1 MQSRT
6 GKVAVVLAVWLAMAA
21 GSRAVA
27 AAEPIPCE
35 KRLPKNVLAYVSLRN
50 VADFKA
56 QWSKTLFGQ
65 LERDEALADF
75 RAEVERQFAEAAK
88 TLEDRFDMTF
98 SDLLAIPHGEI
109 AAAAML
115 GQGGKIS
122 AVAFLDYGDR
132 EEAVQ
137 KLLAKAAEAFENDG
151 AKRSEEDV
159 EETKVVVF
167 QKASEA
173 GDQKPHDAGAYFLKD
188 SFLVLGTDVGALKNV
203 LTRWD
208 GKHERVL
215 AENDVF
221 RYIVDKCRDE
231 NAEHLPQLT
240 WFVDP
245 VAMVQAMA
253 ANPQQ
258 GLGQM
263 ALVVGMIPALGF
275 DKFRGAGGT
284 FDLAHGDF
292 DMVSRTLVYLDRPAK
307 GVINLVQFDA
317 GAQAPPKWLSA
328 DWAGYTSVNWNV
340 AKAYAAAE
348 GLIDMFQSP
357 GATAQMLQALADDEH
372 SGGIHLKKDILDQL
386 TGTFHIAEDDG
397 GGKADAEGGFLV
409 AAELKNAAAF
419 RATLAKLARIPGLKI
434 NEREFQG
441 ETLYEVA
448 FGGGGDDDEDAGE
461 SKPTHFGF
469 AIAEKHLMVASD
481 VRLLE
486 RVMRGIGDHETLADS
501 AAFKRIARKFPDQ
514 TASISFSRQDAQFR
528 RVYEALRAGQAEQVE
543 ALAGGVF
550 RAFDFSKLPHFDALK
565 KYLPASGGFMES
577 DDRGLRITSFSLR
590 NETD

>member
-1 MQSRT
+1 M
-6 GKVAVVLAVWLAMAA
+6 GKLTAVLAVWLTMAA
-21 GSRAVA
+21 IGRAVTA
-27 AAEPIPCE
+27 DEPIPSE

-50 VADFKA
+50 VADFKT

-65 LERDEALADF
+65 LQRDDSLADF
-75 RAEVERQFAEAAK
+75 RSEVEKQFAEAAK
-88 TLEDRFDMTF
+88 SLEDQLGMTF
-98 SDLLAIPHGEI
+98 SDLLAIPHGEV
-109 AAAAML
+109 AAAVLL

-122 AVAFLDYGDR
+122 AVAFLDFGER

-137 KLLAKAAEAFENDG
+137 KLLAKATEALENDG
-151 AKRSEEDV
+151 AKRSDEEI
-159 EETKVVVF
+159 EETKVVLF
-167 QKASEA
+167 QKANEE

-188 SFLVLGTDVGALKNV
+188 SFLVVGTDLAVLKHV

-215 AENDVF
+215 ADNDVY

-231 NAEHLPQLT
+231 NADHLPQLT

-245 VAMVQAMA
+245 VAIVQAAA

-263 ALVVGMIPALGF
+263 AMVVGMIPALGF
-275 DKFRGAGGT
+275 DKFRGIGGT
-284 FDLAHGDF
+284 FDLARGEYDT
-292 DMVSRTLVYLDRPAK
+292 VSRTLVYIDKPAK
-307 GVINLVQFDA
+307 GVANLVQFDA

-328 DWAGYTSVNWNV
+328 EWAGYTSVNWNV

-357 GATAQMLQALADDEH
+357 GATAQMLQMLADGEH
-372 SGGIHLKKDILDQL
+372 LGGIHVKKDVLDQL

-397 GGKADAEGGFLV
+397 GGKADADDGYLV
-409 AAELKNAAAF
+409 AAELRNVAAA
-419 RATLAKLARIPGLKI
+419 RATLAKLARIQGLKI

-448 FGGGGDDDEDAGE
+448 LAGGEDDEDGDDG
-461 SKPTHFGF
+461 KPTHFGF
-469 AIAEKHLMVASD
+469 AIAEKHLMVATD

-486 RVMRGIGDHETLADS
+486 RILRGMGDRETLADS

-514 TASISFSRQDAQFR
+514 TSSISFSRQDTQFKR
-528 RVYEALRAGQAEQVE
+528 IYEALRSGQAEQAG
-543 ALAGGVF
+543 ALTGG
-550 RAFDFSKLPHFDALK
+550 ALNGFDFSKLPNFDLLK

-577 DDRGLRITSFSLR
+577 IERGLRITSFSLR